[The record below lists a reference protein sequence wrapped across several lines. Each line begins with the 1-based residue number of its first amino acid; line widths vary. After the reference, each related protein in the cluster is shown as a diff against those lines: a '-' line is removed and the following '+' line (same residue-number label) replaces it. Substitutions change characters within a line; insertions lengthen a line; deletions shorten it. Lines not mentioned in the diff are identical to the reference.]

1 MAKQDGR
8 RSCEAQSEP
17 ILPIPPR
24 TEAHHQELQEL
35 EVPLGS
41 AGPKGKI
48 EARAGE
54 S

>member
-8 RSCEAQSEP
+8 RHHMAQPKP